1 MSHGDGDGGGNGD
14 GNGDGAGPGLTAGP
28 SARRA
33 ALAVGALFFVNGAT
47 FSNWLPRIPEVRD
60 RLGVDNAG
68 LGAALIGGGLGG
80 LIASLFVSR
89 LLSRFGSRRCVTVA
103 AAGLALCLPAIAVV
117 PSAFALA
124 AVLTGLGTLDV
135 VNDLSMNA
143 QGVVVQERLRR
154 SIMQRLHGAWS
165 LGFLSGAA
173 VGSLAGAARLDIRVH
188 LVAVSVVL
196 LGTVAAARPS
206 LVRHDEGALEVGAAS
221 AGRRS
226 GRRRLP
232 PAGVLAMAAMAG
244 GVAFVEGMPNDWSA
258 VALHD
263 VFGLDRFIGA
273 GALLYAASMLGGR
286 LVGDHALERL
296 GAGRLLDVALVVA
309 ALGVVLVA
317 VAPAAGVALA
327 GFVVWGLGVSV
338 LFPQLYTLGA
348 TLPGSSAGAGL
359 AAMAIGQRIGF
370 LAEPVLVGVL
380 AEASAL
386 RPAIAAVGAVG
397 FVLVLAAR
405 RFVAQHDAIAR
416 RAVATPHPR

>member
-1 MSHGDGDGGGNGD
+1 M
-14 GNGDGAGPGLTAGP
+14 
-28 SARRA
+28 
-33 ALAVGALFFVNGAT
+33 
-47 FSNWLPRIPEVRD
+47 
-60 RLGVDNAG
+60 
-68 LGAALIGGGLGG
+68 
-80 LIASLFVSR
+80 
-89 LLSRFGSRRCVTVA
+89 
-103 AAGLALCLPAIAVV
+103 
-117 PSAFALA
+117 
-124 AVLTGLGTLDV
+124 LTGLGTLDV

-206 LVRHDEGALEVGAAS
+206 LVRHDDGVLEVGAAG

-386 RPAIAAVGAVG
+386 RPAIAAVGAAG